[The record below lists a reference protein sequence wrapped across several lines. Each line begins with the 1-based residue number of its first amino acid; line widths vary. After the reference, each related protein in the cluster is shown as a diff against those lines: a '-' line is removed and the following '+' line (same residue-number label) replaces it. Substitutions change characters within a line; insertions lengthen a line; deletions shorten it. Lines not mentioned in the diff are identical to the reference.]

1 MMGPESDLSRAQ
13 SLATDHTKRL
23 TKQYF
28 MTSLTEHHE
37 NVGTRNILE
46 MTTVLYFHH
55 HLTFIIPMT

>member
-46 MTTVLYFHH
+46 MLELFCTFTT
-55 HLTFIIPMT
+55 I